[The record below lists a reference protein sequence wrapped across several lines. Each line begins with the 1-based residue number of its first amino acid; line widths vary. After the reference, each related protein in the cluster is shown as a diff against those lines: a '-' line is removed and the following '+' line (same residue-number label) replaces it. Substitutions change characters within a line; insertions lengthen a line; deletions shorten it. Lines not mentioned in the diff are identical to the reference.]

1 MKKSEKN
8 SKSPITKL
16 LKNKVVLIT
25 GGAGS
30 IGSSLTKTL
39 LNYPVSSIKVFDN
52 NEHALFKLSHSLD
65 DPRVEPLLGDILD
78 KDRVELA
85 TLETDIIIHTAA
97 LKNIEITEYNPIE
110 AIDVFSFVHKNTKF
124 SELLRKYL
132 REKENY
138 SPMLTG
144 NDLIAIGVPKG
155 HLVGKLLDAISEL
168 RIEGD
173 IVTKEDE
180 IAFVYEKIK
189 S

>member
-110 AIDVFSFVHKNTKF
+110 AIDVNVNGTIN
-124 SELLRKYL
+124 L
-132 REKENY
+132 
-138 SPMLTG
+138 
-144 NDLIAIGVPKG
+144 
-155 HLVGKLLDAISEL
+155 
-168 RIEGD
+168 
-173 IVTKEDE
+173 
-180 IAFVYEKIK
+180 IK
-189 S
+189 SVIKNRPKIFINISTDKVAESSTL